1 MKYADSAEIIDV
13 SAKLSVGNLA
23 GVSKYGFFLNC
34 EQVTFDDP
42 FGFNGSFSGIKPLQY
57 SINQNVRNVNAY
69 FFDELIHIF

>member
-34 EQVTFDDP
+34 E
-42 FGFNGSFSGIKPLQY
+42 
-57 SINQNVRNVNAY
+57 
-69 FFDELIHIF
+69 